1 MKYVLYEGGNGD
13 MLFTREE
20 IVNSN
25 KESILAPFE
34 NKNPTWT
41 VEADDDAS
49 AVALMNSY
57 FTAKAVDK

>member
-1 MKYVLYEGGNGD
+1 